1 MRIGAQFPQYHHD
14 TDGMAAFVRAAD
26 EVGVHRIWLG
36 DHVAWPVTHDSTYPF
51 TVGSDDKRFGAGDGK
66 TGFLESSNRRFLEG
80 LTTAGFVLGASSRLR
95 VGLCVL
101 ILPMRNVVLTAK
113 ELATLD
119 VLGGGRLVAG
129 IGAGWLREEF
139 EVLGAPF
146 ERRYARME
154 EGIAALR
161 ALWGAQPASFDG
173 ELVSVPPVYC
183 EPTPSAPG
191 GVPIYIGGH
200 SEAALARTARLADGL
215 ILSEMPPDAV
225 ADARARLAGHL
236 RAAGRPEDAVEIVVL
251 QRLRLG
257 DGADRADAARLLG
270 AYRAAGCDELVLYAS
285 PSRTA
290 AANADRVLAFGELAA
305 ALDLV
310 AG

>member
-1 MRIGAQFPQYHHD
+1 
-14 TDGMAAFVRAAD
+14 MAAFVRAAD
-26 EVGVHRIWLG
+26 EAGVHRIWLG
-36 DHVAWPVTHDSTYPF
+36 DHVAWPATHDSTYPF
-51 TVGSDDKRFGAGDGK
+51 TVGRDDKRFGAGDGK
-66 TGFLESSNRRFLEG
+66 AGFLESGNRRFLEG
-80 LTTAGFVLGASSRLR
+80 LTTAGFVLGASPRLG

-161 ALWGAQPASFDG
+161 ALWGPQPSSFAGD
-173 ELVSVPPVYC
+173 LVSVPPVYC
-183 EPTPSAPG
+183 EPTPNTQG

-200 SEAALARTARLADGL
+200 SEPALARTARLADGL
-215 ILSEMPPDAV
+215 ILTEMPPDAV
-225 ADARARLAGHL
+225 ADARRRLAGYL
-236 RAAGRPEDAVEIVVL
+236 REAGRPEDAVEIVVL
-251 QRLRLG
+251 LRLRLG
-257 DGADRADAARLLG
+257 DGADRAEAAG
-270 AYRAAGCDELVLYAS
+270 IVAAYRAAGCDELVLYAS

-305 ALDLV
+305 DLDLL
-310 AG
+310 AS

>member
-26 EVGVHRIWLG
+26 EGGVHRVWLG
-36 DHVAWPVTHDSTYPF
+36 DHVAWPVAHDSTYPF
-51 TVGSDDKRFGAGDGK
+51 TVGSDDKRFGASAGK
-66 TGFLESSNRRFLEG
+66 AGFLESSNRRFLEG
-80 LTTAGFVLGASSRLR
+80 LTTAGFVLGASSHLR

-161 ALWGAQPASFDG
+161 ALWGPQPASYAG
-173 ELVSVPPVYC
+173 ELVTVPPVYC
-183 EPTPSAPG
+183 EPTPATPG

-200 SEAALARTARLADGL
+200 SEPALARTARLADGL
-215 ILSEMPPDAV
+215 ILSEMQPDAV
-225 ADARARLAGHL
+225 ADARARLADHL
-236 RAAGRPEDAVEIVVL
+236 RDAGRPEDAVEIVVL

-257 DGADRADAARLLG
+257 DSGDRAESVAIVE

-290 AANADRVLAFGELAA
+290 ADNARRVRVFGELAA
-305 ALDLV
+305 DLNLV